1 MKKRAKT
8 ALNNGN
14 TAIYIF
20 KSREK
25 RVKSVEKSV
34 NKPGRDDSKTEAF
47 IRVFRI
53 DLRSDRSLDKPR
65 CRLAAEGPAKA
76 EKKPGALSPSH
87 RASQYGRTTISPTT
101 KLVNFLSSSLLG
113 VQDLRRPSSY
123 SENLSNCDSGLR
135 RSCQATS
142 AFPIGNDRAKI
153 GAAVRTTYFQHFT
166 PTLPR

>member
-1 MKKRAKT
+1 MNKSLLKSVKKRAKT

-87 RASQYGRTTISPTT
+87 RAFSKWPPDFSPTT
-101 KLVNFLSSSLLG
+101 KIGGQWSVDRGQTMTKS
-113 VQDLRRPSSY
+113 RRPKTKNFFNNREREVRLPF
-123 SENLSNCDSGLR
+123 SE
-135 RSCQATS
+135 RSLKCRH
-142 AFPIGNDRAKI
+142 P
-153 GAAVRTTYFQHFT
+153 
-166 PTLPR
+166 